1 MITVHITDDHK
12 MLIEGLSAL
21 INESDIATVTGMS
34 YTLEACRKT
43 FAFQRPDVLLL
54 DLQLPDGNGLDFC
67 SEIKQKYPQLKVLAL
82 TTYCEYSTVRR
93 MMDNGADGYV
103 LKNAIFDEILEG
115 IEAVMRGE
123 LFLCKDAQSLL
134 RKEPSQNVYLTPTE
148 RSILRLIA
156 EGYKNKEIADQ
167 LSLSVETIKSYRKN
181 LILKFDM
188 RIAAIV
194 TMAIRKNW
202 I

>member
-43 FAFQRPDVLLL
+43 LAFRRSDVLLL
-54 DLQLPDGNGLDFC
+54 DLQLPDGSGLDFC
-67 SEIKQKYPQLKVLAL
+67 AEIKQKYPHLKVLAF

-103 LKNAIFDEILEG
+103 LKNTIFDEILEG

-167 LSLSVETIKSYRKN
+167 LSLSVETIKSYRKD

>member
-12 MLIEGLSAL
+12 MLIEGISAL
-21 INESDIATVTGMS
+21 INESNIATITGVS
-34 YTLEACRKT
+34 YTLEVCRKML
-43 FAFQRPDVLLL
+43 AFQRPDVLLL
-54 DLQLPDGNGLDFC
+54 DLQLPDGSGLDFC
-67 SEIKQKYPQLKVLAL
+67 AEIKQKYPHLKVLAL
-82 TTYCEYSTVRR
+82 TSYCEYSTVHQ
-93 MMDNGADGYV
+93 MMDNGADGYI
-103 LKNAIFDEILEG
+103 LKNAIFDEMLEG

-123 LFLCKDAQSLL
+123 QFLCKDVQSML
-134 RKEPSQNVYLTPTE
+134 RKVPNPSAYLTTTE

-167 LSLSVETIKSYRKN
+167 LSLSVETIKSYRKD